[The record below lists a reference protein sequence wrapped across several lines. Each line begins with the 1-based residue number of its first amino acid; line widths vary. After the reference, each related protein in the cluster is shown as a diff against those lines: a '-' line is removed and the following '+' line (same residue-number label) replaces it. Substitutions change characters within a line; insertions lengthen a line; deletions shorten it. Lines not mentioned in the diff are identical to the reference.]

1 MCKLQS
7 DHVVTFRVRGLEG
20 KSECKNKRVEERER
34 EKERD
39 RDIVRSKPIH
49 VIHITYNTHYTY

>member
-34 EKERD
+34 E
-39 RDIVRSKPIH
+39 RSKPIH